1 MDRIA
6 GGDIR
11 PLDLVTTLPTHEQKH
26 RRLLGVVIVVL
37 GLLFLATGASYTL
50 YTWVAKRNLDNLV
63 YLPSDSQNDTT
74 ESSQTSLALQVP
86 SNTKGDAKET
96 TKVLDVKS
104 PSANLPT
111 AQAPIAYPTSSKD
124 ILIPGIQFPYSYS
137 TNAWDEDSE
146 LPGDDPWNE
155 GFLPINTTAIGVIG
169 TLPPATQIHIP
180 AIDLTENIGEL
191 ELLDLGDA
199 RAYETPKQIVGHIPE
214 SANPG
219 ELGNVWLFGHLESPI
234 RREGSVF
241 RNLPK
246 IPDLLR
252 KGTPIYVI
260 LETRKGEYLYEAV
273 QTNVVQASELTLYPT
288 NEPTLTLVTCVPR
301 YVYDQRLTVSA
312 TLVGFKPLSV

>member
-1 MDRIA
+1 M
-6 GGDIR
+6 
-11 PLDLVTTLPTHEQKH
+11 DLVATLPTREKKH
-26 RRLLGVVIVVL
+26 RKLLGAVIAIL
-37 GLLFLATGASYTL
+37 GLLFLATGGSYTV
-50 YTWVAKRNLDNLV
+50 YTWVATRNVDNLI
-63 YLPSDSQNDTT
+63 YLPSDSQNDAAD
-74 ESSQTSLALQVP
+74 SSRAPFASRVP
-86 SNTKGDAKET
+86 SNTKGGSTEA
-96 TKVLDVKS
+96 TKVLDVTS
-104 PSANLPT
+104 PSADVPTTQAPT
-111 AQAPIAYPTSSKD
+111 AYPNSSKD
-124 ILIPGIQFPYSYS
+124 LPIPGIQLPYTYP
-137 TNAWDEDSE
+137 TNTWDEESK
-146 LPGDDPWNE
+146 LPGDDPLNE
-155 GFLPINTTAIGVIG
+155 GFLPIDTTAIGVIG
-169 TLPPATQIHIP
+169 TMPPATQIHIP
-180 AIDLTENIGEL
+180 AIDLYESIGEL
-191 ELLDLGDA
+191 ELLDIGDA

-252 KGTPIYVI
+252 KGTTVYVI

-288 NEPTLTLVTCVPR
+288 NKPTLTSVTCIPR

>member
-1 MDRIA
+1 
-6 GGDIR
+6 
-11 PLDLVTTLPTHEQKH
+11 LDVVTTLPTHSQKH
-26 RRLLGVVIVVL
+26 RRLLGVIIAIL
-37 GLLFLATGASYTL
+37 GLLFLATGASYTV

-63 YLPSDSQNDTT
+63 YLPSDSQNDAAD
-74 ESSQTSLALQVP
+74 SSRASLALQVP
-86 SNTKGDAKET
+86 LNTKRDANEA

-104 PSANLPT
+104 PSTNVPT
-111 AQAPIAYPTSSKD
+111 VQAPIAHPNSSKD
-124 ILIPGIQFPYSYS
+124 ILIPGIQLPYSYS
-137 TNAWDEDSE
+137 TNAWDEESK
-146 LPGDDPWNE
+146 LPGDDPLNE
-155 GFLPINTTAIGVIG
+155 GFLPIDTTAIGVIG
-169 TLPPATQIHIP
+169 TMPPATQIHIP
-180 AIDLTENIGEL
+180 AIDLTESIGEL

-199 RAYETPKQIVGHIPE
+199 QAYETPKQIVGHIPE

-241 RNLPK
+241 HNLPK

-288 NEPTLTLVTCVPR
+288 SEPTLTLVTCIPR
-301 YVYDQRLTVSA
+301 YVYDQRLIVSA